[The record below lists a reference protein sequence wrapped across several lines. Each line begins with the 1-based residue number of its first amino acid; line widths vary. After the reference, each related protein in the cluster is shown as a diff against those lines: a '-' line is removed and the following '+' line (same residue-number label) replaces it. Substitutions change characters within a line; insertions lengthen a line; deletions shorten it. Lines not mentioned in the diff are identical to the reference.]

1 MASVREVTSV
11 PTAVQATTAEQ
22 LALLPDTGMRY
33 ELVQGE
39 LQMMSPAGH
48 LHGRIAM
55 RLGSLLED
63 HVRRL
68 RLGTVYAA
76 ETGFLLSR
84 EPDTVR
90 APDVAFVSK
99 GRLAGLEDSEGYLPL
114 APDLV
119 GEVVSPSDTF
129 TQVEEKAMVWLAAG
143 TRLVLVVDPGT
154 RTVRLYRSDGHI
166 TVRRAQDEI
175 NAGDVVR
182 DWTFT
187 VGDVFS

>member
-1 MASVREVTSV
+1 MASVREVTRV

-22 LALLPDTGMRY
+22 LALLPDTGMHY

-48 LHGRIAM
+48 LHGRVAM
-55 RLGSLLED
+55 RLGSLLEH

-90 APDVAFVSK
+90 APDFAFVSK
-99 GRLAGLEDSEGYLPL
+99 GRLAGLGMT
-114 APDLV
+114 
-119 GEVVSPSDTF
+119 DTF

-154 RTVRLYRSDGHI
+154 RTVRLYRSEGHI

-175 NAGDVVR
+175 DAGDVVR
-182 DWTFT
+182 DWTFS